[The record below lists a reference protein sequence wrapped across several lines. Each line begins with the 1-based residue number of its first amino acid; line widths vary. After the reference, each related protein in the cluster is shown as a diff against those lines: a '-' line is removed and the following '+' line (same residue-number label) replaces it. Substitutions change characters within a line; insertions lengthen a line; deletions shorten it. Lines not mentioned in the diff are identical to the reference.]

1 MKALISILLIL
12 AFVSCNR
19 PERIVSPKNSETPK
33 ALQEENL
40 IEEVSSFSKRGDDDL
55 IDELYSEQVN
65 RTTGLKEVE
74 TLIDKIRED
83 EVEAI
88 DDFENYT
95 NKSSRFYNSANRHI
109 NNLGDSALK
118 ATLVALIN
126 ESERKN
132 SVHSGKLAS
141 LVDQIK
147 INSSNISDY
156 RTALK
161 IIVTLPI
168 IEKYQT
174 VNLPKDSLYRRIIGN
189 QQKILL
195 KMKKMIVN
203 PK

>member
-1 MKALISILLIL
+1 MKALIPILIIL

-19 PERIVSPKNSETPK
+19 PERIISPKNSETPK
-33 ALQEENL
+33 ALQEENIL
-40 IEEVSSFSKRGDDDL
+40 EEVSSFSKRGDDDL

-65 RTTGLKEVE
+65 KTPGLKELE
-74 TLIDKIRED
+74 TLIDKGRED
-83 EVEAI
+83 EVEAV
-88 DDFENYT
+88 DDFENYA

-109 NNLGDSALK
+109 NNLADSALK
-118 ATLVALIN
+118 AIIVALIN

-132 SVHSGKLAS
+132 RVNSNKIAS

-174 VNLPKDSLYRRIIGN
+174 ANLPKDSLYRRITGD
-189 QQKILL
+189 QQKIILRV
-195 KMKKMIVN
+195 KKMVESSN
-203 PK
+203 

>member
-1 MKALISILLIL
+1 MKALIPILLIS

-55 IDELYSEQVN
+55 IDELYSEQMN
-65 RTTGLKEVE
+65 KTPGLKEVE
-74 TLIDKIRED
+74 SLIDKVRED
-83 EVEAI
+83 EVEAA

-109 NNLGDSALK
+109 SNLGDSVLK

-132 SVHSGKLAS
+132 RVHSGKLVS

-161 IIVTLPI
+161 IIITLPI

-174 VNLPKDSLYRRIIGN
+174 VNLPKDSLYRRIIGD
-189 QQKILL
+189 QQKTLL